1 MTSPTAT
8 RPAADRARTGA
19 LVPALDVRDLRVT
32 FPSPA
37 GDVHALRGASLTIAP
52 GEILGL
58 VGESGSGKSVLGLTA
73 LGLLPRDPSPV
84 ISGTVSL
91 DGEDMVAATEDARR
105 ARRGAY
111 ISAVFQDPMTSL
123 NPSMRV
129 GAQVAEA
136 LAAGRFD
143 AAADNDR
150 VTLLLAQT
158 GIPEPAVKARCYPH
172 ELSGGLRQRV
182 MIAMALARSP
192 RLVVADEPTTALDV
206 TVQARVLDLLAGAA
220 RGRGVALL
228 LVTHDLGVAARIC
241 DRIAVAYAG
250 RIVEV
255 GRTAQILGRPRH
267 PYTVGLLASR
277 PRLDGLVAG
286 GDLPSLPGQPPD
298 PRRPLAGCSF
308 APRCPRADA
317 GCQAAVPLSVS
328 GDRRCEC
335 HHVGALKTWPP
346 APGRPIRVDRAG
358 PVVLRGVVPD
368 DARRLQGGDAPA
380 VAATGGRA
388 VAPPPPPALVL
399 VLDDVVREFGR
410 PRRHP
415 FAAAP
420 QPLRA
425 VDGVSLSLT
434 AGGSLAIVGESGSG
448 KTTLLR
454 MVVGLLEPTAGSVR
468 VGPGAGPQLIFQDA
482 GASLTPWMSI
492 GDQIAERLAASGVP
506 RADRAGRV
514 STTLESV
521 GLPAEAAAA
530 FPRKLSGGQRQRA
543 AIARAIAVPPALLA
557 CDEPVSALDVSLA
570 AQVLNLLCD
579 LRAELGIAL
588 LFVTHDLAAAR
599 AVADEVAVMH
609 RGVVVERGPTDQ
621 IFSAPAHEYTR
632 ELLAAVPAVPDVA
645 AAA

>member
-1 MTSPTAT
+1 VSAPT
-8 RPAADRARTGA
+8 
-19 LVPALDVRDLRVT
+19 VPALDVCDLHVT
-32 FPSPA
+32 FRSPS

-73 LGLLPRDPSPV
+73 LGLLPRDPHPV
-84 ISGTVSL
+84 LSGTVSL
-91 DGEDMVAATEDARR
+91 DGEDMVAATENQRR

-111 ISAVFQDPMTSL
+111 VSAVFQDPMSSL

-136 LAAGRFD
+136 LGAGGDDEDDD
-143 AAADNDR
+143 ADR
-150 VTLLLAQT
+150 VVELLAQT
-158 GIPEPAVKARCYPH
+158 GIPEPAVKARAYPH

-192 RLVVADEPTTALDV
+192 RLIVADEPTTALDV
-206 TVQARVLDLLAGAA
+206 TVQARVLDLLATAA
-220 RGRGVALL
+220 RDRGVALL

-255 GRTAQILGRPRH
+255 GRTAQILGRPQH

-277 PRLDGLVAG
+277 PRLDGLIAG
-286 GDLPSLPGQPPD
+286 GALPSLPGQPAD
-298 PRRPLAGCSF
+298 PRRPLPGCSF
-308 APRCPRADA
+308 APRCPRADL
-317 GCQAAVPLSVS
+317 GCQAPVPLAVA

-335 HHVGALKTWPP
+335 HHVGAVRSWPS
-346 APGRPIRVDRAG
+346 AA
-358 PVVLRGVVPD
+358 
-368 DARRLQGGDAPA
+368 ARLAHVEDAPA
-380 VAATGGRA
+380 GLPAA
-388 VAPPPPPALVL
+388 ALVL
-399 VLDDVVREFGR
+399 EDVVREYAR
-410 PRRHP
+410 PRPHP
-415 FAAAP
+415 FAARPPA
-420 QPLRA
+420 LRA
-425 VDGVSLSLT
+425 VDGVSLSLP

-454 MVVGLLEPTAGSVR
+454 MVVGLLDPTSGGVR
-468 VGPGAGPQLIFQDA
+468 LGPGAPPQLIFQDA
-482 GASLTPWMSI
+482 GASLTPWLSI
-492 GDQIAERLAASGVP
+492 GDQIAERLAALGVP
-506 RADRAGRV
+506 RSERADRVAR
-514 STTLESV
+514 TLESV
-521 GLPAEAAAA
+521 GLPADAAAA
-530 FPRKLSGGQRQRA
+530 LPGKLSGGQRQRA

-579 LRAELGIAL
+579 LRARLGIAL

-609 RGVVVERGPTDQ
+609 RGVVVEQGPIDR
-621 IFSAPAHEYTR
+621 IFSAPDHDYTR
-632 ELLAAVPAVPDVA
+632 ELLAAVPDVA
-645 AAA
+645 QAA

>member
-1 MTSPTAT
+1 MNAPT
-8 RPAADRARTGA
+8 
-19 LVPALDVRDLRVT
+19 VPALDVCDLHVT
-32 FPSPA
+32 FRSPS

-73 LGLLPRDPSPV
+73 LGLLPRDPHPV
-84 ISGTVSL
+84 LSGTVSL
-91 DGEDMVAATEDARR
+91 DGEDMVAATENQRR

-111 ISAVFQDPMTSL
+111 ISAVFQDPMSSL

-136 LAAGRFD
+136 LGAGGD
-143 AAADNDR
+143 DEDDEADR
-150 VTLLLAQT
+150 VVELLAQT
-158 GIPEPAVKARCYPH
+158 GIPEPAVKARAYPH

-192 RLVVADEPTTALDV
+192 RLIVADEPTTALDV
-206 TVQARVLDLLAGAA
+206 TVQARVLDLLATAA
-220 RGRGVALL
+220 RDRGVALL

-255 GRTAQILGRPRH
+255 GRTAQILGRPQH

-277 PRLDGLVAG
+277 PRLDGLIAG
-286 GDLPSLPGQPPD
+286 GALPSLPGQPAD
-298 PRRPLAGCSF
+298 PRRPLPGCSF
-308 APRCPRADA
+308 APRCPRADL
-317 GCQAAVPLSVS
+317 GCQAPVPLAVA

-335 HHVGALKTWPP
+335 HHVGAVRSWPSAAARLARVEDAAAGLP
-346 APGRPIRVDRAG
+346 AA
-358 PVVLRGVVPD
+358 
-368 DARRLQGGDAPA
+368 
-380 VAATGGRA
+380 
-388 VAPPPPPALVL
+388 ALVL
-399 VLDDVVREFGR
+399 EDVVREYAR
-410 PRRHP
+410 PRPHP
-415 FAAAP
+415 FAARPPA
-420 QPLRA
+420 LRA
-425 VDGVSLSLT
+425 VDGVSLSLP

-454 MVVGLLEPTAGSVR
+454 MVVGLLDPTSGGVR
-468 VGPGAGPQLIFQDA
+468 LGPGAPPQLIFQDA

-492 GDQIAERLAASGVP
+492 GDQIAERLAALGVP
-506 RADRAGRV
+506 RSERADRVAR
-514 STTLESV
+514 TLESV

-530 FPRKLSGGQRQRA
+530 LPGKLSGGQRQRA

-579 LRAELGIAL
+579 LRARLGIAL

-609 RGVVVERGPTDQ
+609 RGVVVEQGPIDR
-621 IFSAPAHEYTR
+621 IFSAPDHDYTR
-632 ELLAAVPAVPDVA
+632 ELLAAVPDVA
-645 AAA
+645 QAA